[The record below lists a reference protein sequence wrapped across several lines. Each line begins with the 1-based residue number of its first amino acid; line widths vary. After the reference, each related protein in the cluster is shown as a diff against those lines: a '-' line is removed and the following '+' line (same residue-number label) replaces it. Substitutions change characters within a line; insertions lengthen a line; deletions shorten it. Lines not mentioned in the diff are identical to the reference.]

1 MYTLSPVLRSLYDSI
16 LKCPPYGWFPSTP
29 ELAKMMLQQVKVQSG
44 IIALEPS
51 AGSGVL
57 AQAMREVGAVVDVF
71 ELDPRFQA
79 LLFQQGFKVVG
90 NDFLTTKAT
99 QLYDLILMN
108 PPFSA
113 SFEQRGVDLA
123 HIQHAY
129 REFLAPGGQLVSV
142 VSNSM
147 NCKNCPR
154 AQQFRRFLK
163 RIDAPLLD
171 LPLEIFWGSDRPVT
185 VESRLV
191 VAHKG

>member
-1 MYTLSPVLRSLYDSI
+1 MLSPVLRSLYDSI
-16 LKCPPYGWFPSTP
+16 LESPPHSWFPSTL
-29 ELAKMMLQQVKVQSG
+29 ELARIMLKQVTIQSD
-44 IIALEPS
+44 ITALEPS

-57 AQAMREVGAVVDVF
+57 AQAMREVGAIVDVV

-90 NDFLTTKAT
+90 SDFLTTKAT
-99 QLYDLILMN
+99 KLYDLILMN

-123 HIQHAY
+123 HIQYAY
-129 REFLAPGGQLVSV
+129 GEFLAPSGQLVSV

-163 RIDAPLLD
+163 QVDATLLD

-191 VAHKG
+191 VAHRG

>member
-1 MYTLSPVLRSLYDSI
+1 MLSPVLRTLYDSI
-16 LKCPPYGWFPSTP
+16 LKSPPYSWFPSTP
-29 ELAKMMLQQVKVQSG
+29 ELAKMMLEQVTIQSG

-51 AGSGVL
+51 AGSGIL
-57 AQAMREVGAVVDVF
+57 AQAMRQRGAVVDVV

-90 NDFLTTKAT
+90 SDFLNTKAT
-99 QLYDLILMN
+99 QLYDLVLMN

-113 SFEQRGVDLA
+113 SFEQRGIDLA
-123 HIQHAY
+123 HIRYAY
-129 REFLAPGGQLVSV
+129 GEFLAPGGQLVSV

-163 RIDAPLLD
+163 RIDATLLD
-171 LPLEIFWGSDRPVT
+171 LPLEVFWGSDRPVT